1 LPAVLSAIEQD
12 TDNTVFLIFQIRLK
26 LLLRFSGSSSGFLKP
41 KKENYILENRD
52 NLTEDSLQE
61 VLSVK
66 IRTEK
71 AIKDAKLRT
80 FITEDSSRDDLVAHI
95 YDVTYGVIKTTDN
108 LVIIDDS
115 IEGTTL
121 KMSIIKM
128 MDRLN

>member
-26 LLLRFSGSSSGFLKP
+26 LLRFSGSSSGFLNQR
-41 KKENYILENRD
+41 KKNYILENRD

-71 AIKDAKLRT
+71 
-80 FITEDSSRDDLVAHI
+80 
-95 YDVTYGVIKTTDN
+95 
-108 LVIIDDS
+108 
-115 IEGTTL
+115 
-121 KMSIIKM
+121 
-128 MDRLN
+128 